1 MEIAGVGIGVVGLAG
16 LVSTCLDVLER
27 VDTYKAF
34 GSDAQ
39 SLSLCFEADKHR
51 FRQWLQT
58 VGFVNGRLADAHNP
72 LLDDP
77 ALKPLVYKIL
87 SHVCSIWGVGSARLS
102 ALEIADLGKADAL
115 PRGGGGGDGKLL
127 RARKPTNPTRP
138 SQSSKRTKIGWAL
151 GGGKA
156 KFMTQL
162 ESFEALVN
170 RLYSLVPPAGMGV
183 GPAAGSPTDAGAHK
197 NPTEGKLDRQ
207 NSLLG
212 RRSLPADTASLE
224 HRRLISEMRDF
235 LKRK

>member
-58 VGFVNGRLADAHNP
+58 VGIVSGRLADAHNP

-87 SHVCSIWGVGSARLS
+87 SHVCSVWGVGSAKLS
-102 ALEIADLGKADAL
+102 ALKIADLGKADSL
-115 PRGGGGGDGKLL
+115 PGGGSGGGVGKQVKVQ
-127 RARKPTNPTRP
+127 KPSNLTRP
-138 SQSSKRTKIGWAL
+138 APASKRTKIGWAL
-151 GGGKA
+151 GGKA
-156 KFMTQL
+156 KFMMQL

-183 GPAAGSPTDAGAHK
+183 GPAAGSPTGAEAHK
-197 NPTEGKLDRQ
+197 NPTEGKLAIRDL
-207 NSLLG
+207 LLG
-212 RRSLPADTASLE
+212 RR
-224 HRRLISEMRDF
+224 
-235 LKRK
+235 